1 MSPRGNDLFR
11 LAQVGSDRLCGF
23 GGAVD
28 YDDFTG
34 AATNHGGN
42 RAGATDVAGSNN
54 LDFHL
59 GFVPVRERS
68 CL

>member
-11 LAQVGSDRLCGF
+11 LAQVGGDRLCGF

-28 YDDFTG
+28 HDDFTPRNT
-34 AATNHGGN
+34 AAI
-42 RAGATDVAGSNN
+42 AQAATDVAGSNN
-54 LDFHL
+54 PDFHL